1 MRGQAKSDPKDRPR
15 SVSRGLMYIRENPG
29 LLWLKPLH
37 PDSLYTLLTV
47 IETKVISECSHES
60 VSFAVPQR
68 EKHYVQLSISK
79 SKAQSNQIGEEGENT
94 LKKNGA
100 EQNREHYPPPL

>member
-1 MRGQAKSDPKDRPR
+1 MERELVQKKSVCQHNLRQ
-15 SVSRGLMYIRENPG
+15 
-29 LLWLKPLH
+29 
-37 PDSLYTLLTV
+37 
-47 IETKVISECSHES
+47 CSHES